1 MTGIRNWWIS
11 AALLLPLLWLPA
23 SAQTFQFLPEVDT
36 YVKLGRNVRFTF
48 QAKLTRENGSPIEA
62 EFGPSID
69 FYWHPLKKLTEIA
82 TFRLDDSR
90 SRMILLSAGY
100 RYVRPRD
107 APPTNRVLLVA
118 TPRLPFKAGILISDR
133 NRGELN
139 FSNGDL
145 TWRYRNKLM
154 VERTIRGGSYHP
166 TPYASVEVYY
176 DSKFQKWSSTAID
189 VGWIFPIKKHIEIDA
204 YYEHQNNTGKSPNQ
218 QIEAFGLILNLY
230 VRPR

>member
-23 SAQTFQFLPEVDT
+23 SAQTFQFLPEAGT
-36 YVKLGRNVRFTF
+36 YVKLGKNVRFVF
-48 QAKLTRENGSPIEA
+48 QAKRTRENGSPIEA

-69 FYWHPLKKLTEIA
+69 VYWRPLKKLTEIA
-82 TFRLDDSR
+82 TLELDDSK

-100 RYVRPRD
+100 RYLRPRD

-118 TPRLPFKAGILISDR
+118 TPRLPFKSGILISDR

-145 TWRYRNKLM
+145 TWRYRNRLM
-154 VERTIRGGSYHP
+154 VERTFRKASYHP
-166 TPYASVEVYY
+166 TPYAAVEVYY
-176 DSKFQKWSSTAID
+176 DSRFHKWSSTVVDI
-189 VGWIFPIKKHIEIDA
+189 GCIFPIKKRAEIDA
-204 YYEHQNNTGKSPNQ
+204 YYEHQNNTGRSSNQ
-218 QIEAFGLILNLY
+218 QINALGLILNLY
-230 VRPR
+230 FRRR